1 MASPKSRYTG
11 DTDKIR
17 RWSEFLKNPQANLP
31 QLPSAQES
39 IEWLGEKNKA
49 WVEKSKK
56 RKAQRQ
62 VKAGQAR
69 LKRYQEKMRA
79 PKKQEPKYPAHIQKE
94 ADEWLANLVSV
105 HQLEEGGDTWE
116 VKSAKNRLAELQD
129 ELLKIRNFQKPDEEN
144 DPQDLFDQKKAK
156 NRLIKQRIDAIN
168 ADIKKQNEIIT
179 PPAKPDPK
187 PNPKP
192 GNREAEIQSLITRIA
207 NGDLTAQAS
216 LDSLLANAQN
226 DSSNVTNAKVTTQA
240 TPSKTKVK
248 RISDMKKRSER
259 KKRQKNIS
267 KWRNAGEVKPVMS
280 QDEIQ
285 IYLDGGPPP
294 QRFIDKYGE
303 GK

>member
-1 MASPKSRYTG
+1 MASPKSKYTG
-11 DTDKIR
+11 DSDKIHK
-17 RWSEFLKNPQANLP
+17 WAEFLKNPQANLP

-39 IEWLGEKNKA
+39 IEWLSDKNKK
-49 WVEKSKK
+49 WVESAKK
-56 RKAQRQ
+56 KKTERK

-79 PKKQEPKYPAHIQKE
+79 PKKQEPKYPDQVQKQ

-116 VKSAKNRLAELQD
+116 VKSAKNRLAELQE
-129 ELLKIRNFQKPDEEN
+129 ELGKLRNVRVPPENADEEVV
-144 DPQDLFDQKKAK
+144 AGVS
-156 NRLIKQRIDAIN
+156 R
-168 ADIKKQNEIIT
+168 QNEYTRQKLKEIKDEISRQKDIVT

-187 PNPKP
+187 PKP
-192 GNREAEIQSLITRIA
+192 GNRDAEIQSLITRIA
-207 NGDLTAQAS
+207 SGDPTAQAS
-216 LDSLLANAQN
+216 LDSLLASAQN
-226 DSSNVTNAKVTTQA
+226 DSSNATNPKVTTPI

-280 QDEIQ
+280 QDEVQ